1 MSRPKT
7 VQSKILLTPEPRHE
21 TKPFTIDTQRWDPIT
36 AISAASVSTL
46 TEMGQATARLIY
58 DPISEARRSSSGKQG
73 LPAPESPRDG
83 SQISLPRE
91 DKAISTKGSP
101 STSTAIA
108 STSAR
113 AGKVVTSVAKGV
125 LVTIPLAA
133 TEGLRAVPRL
143 YGEDVKRHADVR
155 DFKSGVAV
163 AGREFRDEMAGAAT
177 DIVTYTYRGKRD
189 EGPLGVAKG
198 LAKGVV
204 SLAAKTGTAVGGLVA
219 YPVQGTYRG
228 IRAAVRSTARESI
241 EAAKRAE
248 GQWLVNQEGKEAKMH
263 DVVVIADFESLKRS
277 RAA

>member
-1 MSRPKT
+1 MA
-7 VQSKILLTPEPRHE
+7 V
-21 TKPFTIDTQRWDPIT
+21 
-36 AISAASVSTL
+36 
-46 TEMGQATARLIY
+46 
-58 DPISEARRSSSGKQG
+58 
-73 LPAPESPRDG
+73 
-83 SQISLPRE
+83 
-91 DKAISTKGSP
+91 
-101 STSTAIA
+101 A
-108 STSAR
+108 STSAAAR
-113 AGKVVTSVAKGV
+113 AGKVVTSAAKGV

-155 DFKSGVAV
+155 DFKSGVVV
-163 AGREFRDEMAGAAT
+163 AGCEFRDEMAGAAT

-248 GQWLVNQEGKEAKMH
+248 GQWLVSQRGTEASVH
-263 DVVVIADFESLKRS
+263 DAVVLADFESLKRS